1 MYICFF
7 KQVEIL
13 MHREYIHVQDFLYAL
28 FILGEVMILVI
39 RRKIFRYLAL
49 TCLVGESQGTISR

>member
-1 MYICFF
+1 
-7 KQVEIL
+7 